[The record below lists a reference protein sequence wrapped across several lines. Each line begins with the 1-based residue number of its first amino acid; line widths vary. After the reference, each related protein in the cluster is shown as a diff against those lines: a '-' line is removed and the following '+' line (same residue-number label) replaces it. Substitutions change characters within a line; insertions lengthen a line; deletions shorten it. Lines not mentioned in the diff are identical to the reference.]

1 MPWTRRSIGL
11 SIRSDERATSK
22 AKWRCNEKMGMK
34 QVAQSGWMTLVLVI
48 VAVGVGFSMWMRQP
62 AMQAA
67 APPARTPVNLT
78 AWVVDWQWESGLTDA
93 GELGKALSRVQAF
106 AAYFDESDQPYF
118 TKAFQEAL
126 PQIRE
131 TAEAAGIGEL
141 NLTLVNDIVRRDG
154 SESPKDSELVSRLV
168 STKEAREKHIAE
180 IEALLDQYSFQGVE
194 IDYERIPDKDWGY
207 MTAFY
212 RELYERMHAKGK
224 SLRIV
229 LESRAPVETLKLP
242 EGPEYVMMAYNLY
255 GTHSGPGPK
264 ADKAFLKKLA
274 KRMTAVPGVK
284 TIAIAA
290 GGFDWHGDQVTAIT
304 EQQAVKIRYTN
315 GSELKRDAA
324 SGSLHYQYTDDKN
337 VKHTVWYADGSTLT
351 SWIDTLRQA
360 GISHVAVWRL
370 GELGS
375 GTLDKL
381 VQAATTAM

>member
-1 MPWTRRSIGL
+1 
-11 SIRSDERATSK
+11 
-22 AKWRCNEKMGMK
+22 MK
-34 QVAQSGWMTLVLVI
+34 QVAQFGWMTLVLVI
-48 VAVGVGFSMWMRQP
+48 VAVGVGFSIWMRQP

-67 APPARTPVNLT
+67 APPVRTPVDLT
-78 AWVVDWQWESGLTDA
+78 AWVVDWQWESGLADA
-93 GELGKALSRVQAF
+93 GELDKALSRVQAF
-106 AAYFDESDQPYF
+106 AAYFDESDQPYL

-141 NLTLVNDIVRRDG
+141 NLTLVNDIVRQDG
-154 SESPKDSELVSRLV
+154 GESPKDSELVSRLV
-168 STKEAREKHIAE
+168 STKVAREKHIAE

-207 MTAFY
+207 MNAFY
-212 RELYERMHAKGK
+212 RELYERIHAKGK

-304 EQQAVKIRYTN
+304 EQQAVKMRYTN
-315 GSELKRDAA
+315 GSDLKRDAA

-381 VQAATTAM
+381 VQAATTAK